1 MKKRYFVTKRDRG
14 KHIMKKFLSIILS
27 ISMVFSLAACGKTSD
42 SKAEGEGAKK
52 EKKTITIGT
61 SGQYYPWA
69 HMNEGKLEGFEISVW
84 EEIAKRNNLEI
95 KYETSKFSGLVGMLD
110 AKKIDSIAHQ
120 MSITPER
127 EEKYV
132 FTEPYAYSY
141 YDFMVLKDSPIKTL
155 EDLKGKKVGCWLGGN
170 GEKTLREM
178 DKKFNLGLEIVTYDG
193 TPIEKEVESQRIDAG
208 WQGEIKT
215 LATIEQSKL
224 PLRLLGDKHVF
235 EVNAY
240 PFAKDFE
247 DKQLIED
254 ISKTIKNMR
263 EDGTLKK
270 LSEKWFGI
278 NTVDKPAE
286 KK

>member
-1 MKKRYFVTKRDRG
+1 
-14 KHIMKKFLSIILS
+14 MKKFLSIILS
-27 ISMVFSLAACGKTSD
+27 ISMIFSLAACGKTSD
-42 SKAEGEGAKK
+42 SKAEDEGAKK

-69 HMNEGKLEGFEISVW
+69 HMKEGKLEGFEISVW

-127 EEKYV
+127 EEKYL

-178 DKKFNLGLEIVTYDG
+178 DQKFNLGLEIVTYDG
-193 TPIEKEVESQRIDAG
+193 TPIEKEVENQRIDAG

>member
-193 TPIEKEVESQRIDAG
+193 TPIEKEVENQRIDAG